1 MSELFPFE
9 LKTPEDI
16 IRGIEQKILTR
27 PQIIKAIEHYGNIR
41 AREARE
47 DFMKQIGFPL
57 KQEIVESISRMN
69 KMIDELFEKTI
80 LAVNELKKGE
90 SKK

>member
-1 MSELFPFE
+1 MSELFPVE

-16 IRGIEQKILTR
+16 IRGIEQKILTK
-27 PQIIKAIEHYGNIR
+27 PQIKKAIEHYGNIR

-47 DFMKQIGFPL
+47 EIIKQMGIPL
-57 KQEIVESISRMN
+57 KKEIEENLSKLN

-80 LAVNELKKGE
+80 FAVSELKKGK